1 MSQAWCRCDSNID
14 GMKSWPWL
22 QGYASST
29 LAHAASK
36 LDLQASVTSG
46 AAVKKQAM
54 SFLKR
59 FRKNCTDVVKQMADV
74 SKCAI
79 VTGEAEQRAEGA
91 AAEAAIIQAA
101 QPPVLTPVNAIVNM
115 ALFASDVTI
124 PAVPSITV
132 NEPWQFN
139 KAWVFEKFASDGV
152 NIGTDLP
159 YGINANVWLCDQMQ
173 KHPKLGTS
181 VGRFLGDFIGSSE
194 YHSHLGRGA
203 QGLQDCGAVARQLR
217 DVIKMDGEPALKFTK
232 ALLDTNLKDAKQRA
246 HILNLLGEDSLSAWG
261 IAPGKSQIIP
271 EQLGLGVV
279 KMQTSGFSSMIVLK
293 MSACV
298 NLLSAKAE
306 FRNNFTGV
314 LTLKVVQDMITN
326 LKAEQIPEFI
336 ASLEAASCYKLTLGA
351 GSAIIIPPG
360 WFVAD
365 QTQQS
370 NAIGL
375 RCVYGAQ
382 NVEVLKSAN
391 HIREQPSAVLKC
403 PLSLA
408 FQIFHR

>member
-1 MSQAWCRCDSNID
+1 
-14 GMKSWPWL
+14 
-22 QGYASST
+22 
-29 LAHAASK
+29 
-36 LDLQASVTSG
+36 
-46 AAVKKQAM
+46 
-54 SFLKR
+54 
-59 FRKNCTDVVKQMADV
+59 
-74 SKCAI
+74 
-79 VTGEAEQRAEGA
+79 
-91 AAEAAIIQAA
+91 
-101 QPPVLTPVNAIVNM
+101 
-115 ALFASDVTI
+115 
-124 PAVPSITV
+124 
-132 NEPWQFN
+132 
-139 KAWVFEKFASDGV
+139 
-152 NIGTDLP
+152 
-159 YGINANVWLCDQMQ
+159 
-173 KHPKLGTS
+173 
-181 VGRFLGDFIGSSE
+181 
-194 YHSHLGRGA
+194 
-203 QGLQDCGAVARQLR
+203 
-217 DVIKMDGEPALKFTK
+217 
-232 ALLDTNLKDAKQRA
+232 
-246 HILNLLGEDSLSAWG
+246 
-261 IAPGKSQIIP
+261 
-271 EQLGLGVV
+271 
-279 KMQTSGFSSMIVLK
+279 MIVLK

-298 NLLSAKAE
+298 NLLTAKAE

-375 RCVYGAQ
+375 RCVFGAQ